1 MELKA
6 ARNVSL
12 PIQHNRTV
20 HTSGFG
26 TDEGQDVLQHARNG
40 AGANRGVRQLE
51 LAEINGAKVTVGEEQ
66 LMRAIE
72 RALREM
78 VGPNTALEVKIHQE
92 TRAVVMRVLNRDTGD
107 LIREIPPERTLD
119 IVYKMMEIAG
129 LLYDE
134 KV

>member
-20 HTSGFG
+20 RTSGFG
-26 TDEGQDVLQHARNG
+26 TDEGHDALQHARNG
-40 AGANRGVRQLE
+40 AGANRGVSQLE
-51 LAEINGAKVTVGEEQ
+51 LAEINGTKVTVGEEQ